1 MKKKILTIIF
11 FIIISFVLVIS
22 TSAVCMHKNR
32 ETTSFEYQNGYN
44 LTGIESFVCKNCNQT
59 TIQATPLITFLG
71 YSASGLHNGICAGFE
86 INQRALSYYMST
98 NKSFELG
105 VVAASRDVLEGNLP
119 LDSSTA
125 KPIELEQ
132 GSVAKIALPNDNF
145 LSIDMQISG
154 FTSEF
159 YSKQLILSAYV
170 YDGNK
175 VVYIQNEQKET
186 ALDSKSFLS
195 IVDKESATVGDMEYS
210 LVEETEQSADR
221 LKQMAS
227 SNATYNTGSSKSSS
241 ELDSIER
248 SAKLIIAGG
257 DLLGYKKATGFLA
270 HYLNNTG
277 EQFNLSMATFLKDSV
292 ALKNRNDHINQM
304 LRAAEALAIEY
315 ASVNVHQAQERV
327 NHNLTGDWKYSL
339 GSYFDDV
346 DILNLTVTEIGG
358 ERVYR
363 ATLKY
368 TVVDFYNW
376 NEAVTS
382 GFLNGKG
389 PSQYEL
395 AQLHKAGR
403 AKEFLT
409 YGEITYDI
417 SWTEGKTAEQIV
429 GLN

>member
-1 MKKKILTIIF
+1 MKKKFLIAIF
-11 FIIISFVLVIS
+11 FVIVSCIFIISA
-22 TSAVCMHKNR
+22 SATCAHKDK
-32 ETTSFEYQNGYN
+32 EIVSFIYENGYN
-44 LTGIESFVCKNCNQT
+44 QVGIEVFVCNNCSQT
-59 TIQATPLITFLG
+59 TKQAQPLITFLG

-86 INQRALSYYMST
+86 INQQALSFYMST
-98 NKSFELG
+98 NKDFELG
-105 VVAASRDVLEGNLP
+105 VVAGAKDILGSNLP

-159 YSKQLILSAYV
+159 YSKQLVLSAYV

-175 VVYIQNEQKET
+175 VVYIQNEQTET
-186 ALDSKSFLS
+186 TLLSKSFLN
-195 IVDKESATVGDMEYS
+195 IVDKESVTVGDMEYS
-210 LVEETEQSADR
+210 LAEETEQSADR

-257 DLLGYKKATGFLA
+257 EVVGYKKATGFLA

-277 EQFNLSMATFLKDSV
+277 EQFNLSMSTFLKDSV
-292 ALKNRNDHINQM
+292 ALQNRNDHINQM

-315 ASVNVHQAQERV
+315 ASVNVHQSQERV

-368 TVVDFYNW
+368 TVIDFYNW
-376 NEAVTS
+376 NEAVTT

-395 AQLHKAGR
+395 AQLHRAGR